1 MFLRFYLINS
11 GHAERNSEV
20 IINEFINVSLVF
32 QMILK
37 VASNRNAR
45 VILTNLHSWTL
56 ILRITKEN
64 YNVKVIYQIAI
75 SLV

>member
-11 GHAERNSEV
+11 GHAERSSKV

-32 QMILK
+32 QMNLK

-45 VILTNLHSWTL
+45 VILTNLHS
-56 ILRITKEN
+56 
-64 YNVKVIYQIAI
+64 
-75 SLV
+75 